1 MSFEPVLLLLVL
13 TVCAAGT
20 AIFVRLS
27 RKQGILDVPNER
39 SLHDVPV
46 PVGAGLVISATVLAA
61 LVVYFL
67 LRDDGFNGSF
77 ARFAA
82 YFIASAVLVVVSWL
96 DDLRHVPAWVR
107 FGIHAL
113 SALAILWFSPV
124 WEMESGF
131 RQWSFAGAVFVWMVG
146 FTNAFNFMDGSDG
159 IAGSQAVA
167 AGLGWGVLGAV
178 LGSEAVSFAGFAI
191 AAASAAFL
199 YFNWEPAKVFMGDSG
214 SAFLGFSFAAFPI
227 FAIADLDPLTPG
239 SADRWLIVLYAVA
252 LTWPFVFDSS
262 VTFFRRLFKGERVWE
277 PHRKHLY
284 QAMVMRGIP
293 HSAVAAVY
301 GVSGIVCS
309 AAVVA
314 SAVLDTLFPVLA
326 TVAVVSVALPVAAH
340 FSEGIGK
347 RRGVVEISELER
359 H

>member
-1 MSFEPVLLLLVL
+1 MPFVPVLLLLVL
-13 TVCAAGT
+13 AVCAAGT

-27 RKQGILDVPNER
+27 RRQGILDVPNER
-39 SLHDVPV
+39 SMHAEPV

-61 LVVYFL
+61 LLVYFL
-67 LRDDGFNGSF
+67 MGSAGFNGSF

-82 YFIASAVLVVVSWL
+82 YFIASAVLVAVSWL
-96 DDLRHVPAWVR
+96 DDLSHVPAWVR

-113 SALAILWFSPV
+113 AALAILWFSPV

-131 RQWSFAGAVFVWMVG
+131 RQWSFAGAVFIWMVG

-167 AGLGWGVLGAV
+167 TGLGWGVLGAV

-191 AAASAAFL
+191 AAACAAFL

-227 FAIADLDPLTPG
+227 FVIADLDPLAPG

-262 VTFFRRLFKGERVWE
+262 VTFFRRLLKGERVWE

-284 QAMVMRGIP
+284 QAMVMRGMP
-293 HSAVAAVY
+293 HSAVAALY
-301 GVSGIVCS
+301 GLSGIVCS
-309 AAVVA
+309 AAVIV
-314 SAVLDTLFPVLA
+314 SAVLETLFPV
-326 TVAVVSVALPVAAH
+326 VAAVAFVSLALPFAAH
-340 FSEGIGK
+340 LSGGITK
-347 RRGVVEISELER
+347 RRKVGEISELER
-359 H
+359 N

>member
-1 MSFEPVLLLLVL
+1 MSFEPLLLLLVL
-13 TVCAAGT
+13 AACAGGT

-46 PVGAGLVISATVLAA
+46 PVGAGLVISATVLTA
-61 LVVYFL
+61 LLAYFL
-67 LRDDGFNGSF
+67 LRDAGFEGSL

-82 YFIASAVLVVVSWL
+82 YFIASTVLVMVSWL

-107 FGIHAL
+107 FGIHAF

-131 RQWSFAGAVFVWMVG
+131 RQWSFAGAVFIWMVG

-262 VTFFRRLFKGERVWE
+262 VTFFRRLLKGERVWE

-284 QAMVMRGIP
+284 QAMVMKGIP

-309 AAVVA
+309 AAVVV
-314 SAVLDTLFPVLA
+314 SAVLDSLFPVLA
-326 TVAVVSVALPVAAH
+326 AIAVVSVALPVAAH

-347 RRGVVEISELER
+347 RREVVEISELER